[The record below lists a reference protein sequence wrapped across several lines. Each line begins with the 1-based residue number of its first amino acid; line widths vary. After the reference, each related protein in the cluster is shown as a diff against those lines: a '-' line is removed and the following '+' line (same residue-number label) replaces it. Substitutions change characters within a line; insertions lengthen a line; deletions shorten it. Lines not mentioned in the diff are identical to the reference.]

1 MEISWRRGGK
11 FVKSGGG
18 YRNGGGSY
26 RSDNAQSPRSPVPIL
41 AEGFGGL
48 GLSFEKRCSEPYP
61 EQSRG
66 VEGSFVYCR
75 LESDQFRRSMTWSRP
90 ILRRRAGRA
99 SDGSEATLTCT
110 ALLAVAVRVLATAW
124 IM

>member
-11 FVKSGGG
+11 FVKSGGA
-18 YRNGGGSY
+18 YRNGVSPI
-26 RSDNAQSPRSPVPIL
+26 DLTMQSPRSPIPIL

-48 GLSFEKRCSEPYP
+48 GLSFEKRCSEPCP

-110 ALLAVAVRVLATAW
+110 ALLALAVRVLATAW
-124 IM
+124 TM